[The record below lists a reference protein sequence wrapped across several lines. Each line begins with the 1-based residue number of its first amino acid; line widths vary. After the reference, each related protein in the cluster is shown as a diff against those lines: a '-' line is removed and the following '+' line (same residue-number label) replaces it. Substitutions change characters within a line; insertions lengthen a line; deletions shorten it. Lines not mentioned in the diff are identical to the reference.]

1 MNLLFLLPPLPSL
14 LPPHPPS
21 LPPLPKYISSGCW
34 RLVWGHHHLYNPL
47 FLILSLFPLSHRHL
61 RLHTIQRLLPQIR
74 FPLDV
79 GGDVFGDIGND
90 PSQAVAREE
99 DNVFKHDH
107 EHDSGQH
114 HLVPNRSRL
123 VGGGRVRSVVAVVTH
138 VVANELRKMRVIKR
152 LDIRWSLW
160 VNRSWDR

>member
-1 MNLLFLLPPLPSL
+1 MNLLFLLPSLLPLP
-14 LPPHPPS
+14 PPHPPS
-21 LPPLPKYISSGCW
+21 LPPQIHFHLDVDDMFEDITNSITFCSS
-34 RLVWGHHHLYNPL
+34 
-47 FLILSLFPLSHRHL
+47 FFLFPLSHRHL

-79 GGDVFGDIGND
+79 GGDVFGDIRYD

-114 HLVPNRSRL
+114 HLIPNRSRL
-123 VGGGRVRSVVAVVTH
+123 VGGGRVRSVVAVVTY
-138 VVANELRKMRVIKR
+138 VVANKLWKMRDEKG
-152 LDIRWSLW
+152 LESK
-160 VNRSWDR
+160 